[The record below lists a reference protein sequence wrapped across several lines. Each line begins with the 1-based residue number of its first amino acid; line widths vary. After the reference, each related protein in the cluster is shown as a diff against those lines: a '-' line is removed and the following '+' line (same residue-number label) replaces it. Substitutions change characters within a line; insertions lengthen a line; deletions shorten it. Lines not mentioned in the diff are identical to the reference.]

1 MKAQIGGARKKG
13 RPVQAEQPKSNG
25 GALSRRWYSNPPG
38 ASIVPGLRNPLV
50 TSTQGPLYGLVQVLD
65 YPSILFGFR

>member
-1 MKAQIGGARKKG
+1 M
-13 RPVQAEQPKSNG
+13 QAEQPKSNA
-25 GALSRRWYSNPPG
+25 GALSRMWDSNPPG

-50 TSTQGPLYGLVQVLD
+50 TSTQGSLDGLVQVLD